1 MKVFSLQFVRWFLG
15 CFWLFFR
22 EAVDVAN
29 KKPGCSREKSWGQ
42 TRTQEE
48 TWKPCSREL
57 LYFCHWTMMGGMA
70 ADNDLGTQGTKM
82 NVGIRG
88 SLPCQVSLP
97 YQNPWPH
104 LVWPVR
110 LLCRHFDMENSWK
123 FQVMPNKP
131 ATELQFSYSKIVH
144 RNRRRFPNLHV
155 PVTCETRKW
164 SNSFA
169 FLIWIL
175 TNPPANPRL
184 VFFIVDIYQKANISW
199 KTNP

>member
-1 MKVFSLQFVRWFLG
+1 MVSRLFLIIFQRSCWCGQQKTWMLQREELRSDPDPRG
-15 CFWLFFR
+15 NMETLFKR
-22 EAVDVAN
+22 VTVLLPLNYDGRN
-29 KKPGCSREKSWGQ
+29 GGRQWSWNPRDQ
-42 TRTQEE
+42 NE
-48 TWKPCSREL
+48 C
-57 LYFCHWTMMGGMA
+57 
-70 ADNDLGTQGTKM
+70 QG
-82 NVGIRG
+82 ICG

-104 LVWPVR
+104 LVWPVW

-144 RNRRRFPNLHV
+144 RNRRGFPNLHV